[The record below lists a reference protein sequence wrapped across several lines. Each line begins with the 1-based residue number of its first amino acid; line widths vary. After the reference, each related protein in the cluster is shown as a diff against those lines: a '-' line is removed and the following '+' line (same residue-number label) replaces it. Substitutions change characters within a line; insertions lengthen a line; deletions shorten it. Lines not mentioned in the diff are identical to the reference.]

1 MNVSGA
7 HETYALFE
15 IPVPCVSDVLGV
27 TGRVEIKVVFFI
39 LFKGFSLIYCISLSS
54 LDGGRE

>member
-27 TGRVEIKVVFFI
+27 TGRVEIKVVFYIIYNNRALVFFI
-39 LFKGFSLIYCISLSS
+39 ALVLVP
-54 LDGGRE
+54 

>member
-15 IPVPCVSDVLGV
+15 ITVPSVSDVLSL
-27 TGRVEIKVVFFI
+27 TGLVERKIV
-39 LFKGFSLIYCISLSS
+39 GE
-54 LDGGRE
+54 REVL

>member
-27 TGRVEIKVVFFI
+27 TGRVEIKVVFQI
-39 LFKGFSLIYCISLSS
+39 KYI
-54 LDGGRE
+54 

>member
-15 IPVPCVSDVLGV
+15 IPVPCVSDVLGLP
-27 TGRVEIKVVFFI
+27 VV
-39 LFKGFSLIYCISLSS
+39 LK
-54 LDGGRE
+54 